1 MDAAQVDAALEVG
14 LTAAAALL
22 VTSGGALGWLTLA
35 RRRRLQRETSRAL
48 AGAEA
53 QKRDAVDA
61 LARASREY
69 SALREAT
76 HKEVEAGV
84 SAERTAL
91 LRELEPVHRALA
103 ELLVA
108 APAAH
113 VLTPGLTLVARQLE
127 SVLSS
132 ARASPERDAHPEGVA
147 HQPAGALEP
156 ADPSDR
162 EPS

>member
-35 RRRRLQRETSRAL
+35 RRRRLQREMSRAL
-48 AGAEA
+48 ARAEA
-53 QKRDAVDA
+53 HKRDAVDA

-76 HKEVEAGV
+76 RVEVEAGV
-84 SAERTAL
+84 LAERDAL
-91 LRELEPVHRALA
+91 LRELKPVRLALA
-103 ELLVA
+103 DLLA
-108 APAAH
+108 SAPAAH

-127 SVLSS
+127 GVLSN
-132 ARASPERDAHPEGVA
+132 ENGDRDPN
-147 HQPAGALEP
+147 
-156 ADPSDR
+156 
-162 EPS
+162 